1 MCRNVKK
8 NQARLMAY
16 QAAKKLQAAIE
27 SKLEKTIEKILLPRP
42 SRVVKATFK
51 VNLRDIIL
59 WRLDMEKVAKAYD
72 DMRKKVERI
81 AYKDTNIWGNKIHAR
96 QKLRGESV
104 ALI

>member
-8 NQARLMAY
+8 NAARVMAY
-16 QAAKKLQAAIE
+16 NMAKKAQA
-27 SKLEKTIEKILLPRP
+27 KLEETIEKILLPRP
-42 SRVVKATFK
+42 SRVAKATFK

-59 WRLDMEKVAKAYD
+59 WRLKMENVAKFYD

-104 ALI
+104 AFV